1 MTYHEKTGKISVTQ
15 ITQSEVRVADVDMQS
30 PWKFIIFIKLNYYM
44 ETQGTASKFMFSGES
59 LLLYENNISLSP
71 QGRKEI

>member
-44 ETQGTASKFMFSGES
+44 VTQGTASKFMFSGES
-59 LLLYENNISLSP
+59 LFFV
-71 QGRKEI
+71 